1 VRRCIG
7 ASFVQVEM
15 RVVLRRERLRAPS
28 QAPERAKSQHVTV
41 VPARGCR
48 VVVEER
54 LVDARAANGLSAALA

>member
-28 QAPERAKSQHVTV
+28 QAPERAKFQHVTV